1 MFANPHGRQSESKQY
16 SGVFLMKL
24 VKLSVVGFILVWLTG
39 CSTLGLSSMDS
50 FLNEGGVVVDERGAS
65 INGADSSGSDLDG
78 VETQV
83 ILGEETIEGHALDDP
98 ASALSNRVVYFEYD
112 SSSVREEDQ
121 VTLEAHAQYLA
132 KYSKVSVK
140 LEGHTDQRGSREYN
154 LALGERRAIAIRQIL
169 MIQGAD
175 MKQFQVV
182 SFGQEQPQS
191 EGDGEV
197 NWQNNRRV
205 ELIYIGR

>member
-1 MFANPHGRQSESKQY
+1 
-16 SGVFLMKL
+16 MKL
-24 VKLSVVGFILVWLTG
+24 VKLSVVAFILVWLTG

-50 FLNEGGVVVDERGAS
+50 LLNEGGVVVDERGAS
-65 INGADSSGSDLDG
+65 TNGLGQSESDLNA
-78 VETQV
+78 VETQI
-83 ILGEETIEGHALDDP
+83 ILGGEAIEGHALDDP

-121 VTLEAHAQYLA
+121 VTLEAHAQYLT
-132 KYSKVSVK
+132 KNSKVSIK
-140 LEGHTDQRGSREYN
+140 LGGHTDQRGSREYN

-175 MKQFQVV
+175 MNQFEVV

-205 ELIYIGR
+205 ELIYTGR

>member
-1 MFANPHGRQSESKQY
+1 
-16 SGVFLMKL
+16 MKL
-24 VKLSVVGFILVWLTG
+24 VKLSVVAFILVWLTG
-39 CSTLGLSSMDS
+39 CSTLGLSSMES
-50 FLNEGGVVVDERGAS
+50 LLNEGGVVVDERGAS
-65 INGADSSGSDLDG
+65 TNGLGQSESDLNA
-78 VETQV
+78 VETQI
-83 ILGEETIEGHALDDP
+83 ILGGEAIEGHALDDP

-121 VTLEAHAQYLA
+121 VTLEAHAQYLT
-132 KYSKVSVK
+132 KNSKVSIK
-140 LEGHTDQRGSREYN
+140 LGGHTDQRGSREYN

-175 MKQFQVV
+175 MNQFEVV

-205 ELIYIGR
+205 ELIYTGR

>member
-1 MFANPHGRQSESKQY
+1 
-16 SGVFLMKL
+16 MKL
-24 VKLSVVGFILVWLTG
+24 VKLSVVAFILVWLTG
-39 CSTLGLSSMDS
+39 CSSLGLSSMGS
-50 FLNEGGVVVDERGAS
+50 LSNEGGVFVDERGAS
-65 INGADSSGSDLDG
+65 TNGLGQSESDLNA
-78 VETQV
+78 VETQI
-83 ILGEETIEGHALDDP
+83 ILGEEAIEGHALDDP

-121 VTLEAHAQYLA
+121 VTLEAHAQYLT
-132 KYSKVSVK
+132 KNSKVSIK
-140 LEGHTDQRGSREYN
+140 LGGHTDQRGSREYN

-175 MKQFQVV
+175 MNQFEVV